1 MENLLN
7 IFVSS
12 IFIENMLF
20 AYFLGMCAYLAISKT
35 VKTSVGFGVVIL
47 FVLTVTVPINY
58 LVYTYLLKKGALI
71 WLNPELA
78 HIDLSFL
85 SFIMYISIIAAITQ
99 LVEMVVEKY
108 APTLYNELG
117 IFLPLVAVQCAI
129 MGGALFMQEREYAN
143 IAEVSVFALGSGV
156 GWLIAIVGISAIREK
171 VRYSN
176 IPAPLRGL
184 GIAFIMTGLMAIGFM
199 SFMGIKL

>member
-7 IFVSS
+7 IFISS

-47 FVLTVTVPINY
+47 FVLAVTVPINY
-58 LVYTYLLKKGALI
+58 LVYTYLLQKGALSWI
-71 WLNPELA
+71 SPDLA

-99 LVEMVVEKY
+99 LVEMVVEKF

-143 IAEVSVFALGSGV
+143 LAEVSAFALGSGI

-171 VRYSN
+171 ARYSN
-176 IPAPLRGL
+176 VPAPLRGL
-184 GIAFIMTGLMAIGFM
+184 GITFIMTGLMAIGFM
-199 SFMGIKL
+199 SFMGIRL

>member
-35 VKTSVGFGVVIL
+35 VKTSIGFGVVIL

-58 LVYTYLLKKGALI
+58 LVYTYLLKKGALVWI
-71 WLNPELA
+71 SQELA

-108 APTLYNELG
+108 TPTLYNELG

-143 IAEVSVFALGSGV
+143 IAEVSVFAFGSGI

>member
-35 VKTSVGFGVVIL
+35 VRTSVGFGLVIL

-58 LVYTYLLKKGALI
+58 LVYTFLLKKGALV
-71 WLNPELA
+71 WVSPEWA

-129 MGGALFMQEREYAN
+129 MGGALFMEEREYAN
-143 IAEVSVFALGSGV
+143 IAEVSVFAFGSGI

-176 IPAPLRGL
+176 IPKPLRGL

>member
-35 VKTSVGFGVVIL
+35 VRTSVGFGLVIL

-58 LVYTYLLKKGALI
+58 LVFTYLLKKGALVWI
-71 WLNPELA
+71 SPELA

-99 LVEMVVEKY
+99 LVEMVVEKF

-143 IAEVSVFALGSGV
+143 IAEVSVFAFGSGI

-176 IPAPLRGL
+176 IPKPLRGL